1 LIYYADNTMLV
12 AWNELRKDFS
22 HFRLYRAVEGAE
34 LTEHFA
40 GKGSALRKTWQ
51 AELKSITVDTD

>member
-1 LIYYADNTMLV
+1 MLV